1 AMSPSAIYRDDPE
14 FDAQMYAG
22 EATFVGS
29 PWQQMMEDYVAL
41 NDMGCFN
48 DSILG
53 TDYNLSTDM
62 MANGEAAMLVQGNWA
77 LAALAEKAPDA
88 EWGMFALPYDNGGE
102 VWVPAAIGGLMA
114 VSANTEYPEEALAY
128 IEFWA
133 SPEIQELYLTA
144 KKAFPASAGIEPDL
158 DPASTEMFP
167 YMEVGSY
174 PFLDQNWPAGV
185 QGIMLEDI
193 QSVFAGEISIEQMLQ
208 DMDDAWVD
216 ATE

>member
-1 AMSPSAIYRDDPE
+1 
-14 FDAQMYAG
+14 
-22 EATFVGS
+22 
-29 PWQQMMEDYVAL
+29 
-41 NDMGCFN
+41 
-48 DSILG
+48 
-53 TDYNLSTDM
+53 
-62 MANGEAAMLVQGNWA
+62 
-77 LAALAEKAPDA
+77 
-88 EWGMFALPYDNGGE
+88 MFALPYDNGGE